1 VFPGQTRKDTGVTPQ
16 PLTEEGKSV
25 ATTVP
30 LNEVAYGV
38 RFIAPDF
45 SVVHFGE
52 YYDCIKER
60 YPSHQDVTP
69 ILKPTPVPEQFELPA
84 LPRVWFP
91 SGSRLIQ
98 LQLDRFNYNWRHGA
112 DKAESKYP
120 GFNALFPEFQKEW
133 GIFHAFT
140 KKAFKIPPAL
150 VELSLTYVNY
160 IHAVDDLESPIF
172 IFREND
178 WRRELPEPEYWASQF
193 RFAFPD
199 ENLKLIVS
207 ARPAIQLNTQQSA
220 TAFEI
225 TLQSVGCSNF
235 DDSAGIFG
243 WFTAAHNKVHFAFR
257 KLVRDEWRTAW
268 GFND

>member
-1 VFPGQTRKDTGVTPQ
+1 MKPQ
-16 PLTEEGKSV
+16 PRTQEGKLAGSS
-25 ATTVP
+25 TVP

-38 RFIAPDF
+38 RFVAPDF

-60 YPSHQDVTP
+60 FPAHQDVTP
-69 ILKPTPVPEQFELPA
+69 IARPTPVPDQFELPA

-91 SGSRLIQ
+91 RASRLIQ

-112 DKAESKYP
+112 DDAEPMYP
-120 GFNALFPEFQKEW
+120 GFGVLFPEFKGEW
-133 GIFHAFT
+133 AVFHAFT
-140 KKAFKIPPAL
+140 GGAFKIPVTL

-172 IFREND
+172 IFRENE
-178 WRRELPEPEYWASQF
+178 WRRELPEPEFWVSQF
-193 RFAFPD
+193 RFVFPN

-207 ARPAIQLNTQQSA
+207 ARPAIQLNTQQAA

-225 TLQSVGCSNF
+225 TLQSLECPKF
-235 DDSAGIFG
+235 DDSEGIFR
-243 WFTAAHNKVHFAFR
+243 WFVAAHDKVHFAFR
-257 KLVRDEWRTAW
+257 KLVREEWRAAW